1 MNSLKT
7 WIFLLVCLLGSQ
19 AAVQAQKA
27 NIPSD
32 TLKPYV
38 LKLDFQDDTDDS
50 TQQATIATPG
60 TAYRINPFDKQPITL
75 HRKKGSGIRLEV
87 KGRGSLNHVLVHE
100 KDAAEDAFPII
111 DETFRGVNV
120 ETIDLSNLKPGEYII
135 EIVSPHTVT
144 ETALHI
150 L

>member
-1 MNSLKT
+1 MQSFKT
-7 WIFLLVCLLGSQ
+7 WFFLFACLLGSQ
-19 AAVQAQKA
+19 SLLQAQKSP
-27 NIPSD
+27 IPSD

-38 LKLDFQDDTDDS
+38 LKLDFQEELDEAPNS
-50 TQQATIATPG
+50 KVATPG
-60 TAYRINPFDKQPITL
+60 ETYRINPFDKSPITL
-75 HRKKGSGIRLEV
+75 HKKKGSGIRLEV
-87 KGRGSLNHVLVHE
+87 KGRGSLNHVLVHQ
-100 KDAAEDAFPII
+100 KDAAEDAFPLI

-120 ETIDLSNLKPGEYII
+120 ETIDLSGLEAGEYII

>member
-7 WIFLLVCLLGSQ
+7 WIFLLIGFLGSQ
-19 AAVQAQKA
+19 IVAQAQKA
-27 NIPSD
+27 PIPSD

-38 LKLDFQDDTDDS
+38 LKLDFQDDKEDS
-50 TQQATIATPG
+50 TRQSNIVKPG
-60 TAYRINPFDKQPITL
+60 TTYRINPFDKEAITL

-100 KDAAEDAFPII
+100 KDAEEDAFPII

-120 ETIDLSNLKPGEYII
+120 ESIDLSDLEPGEYII